1 MNCSNLK
8 DGQVLVCESCG
19 FELKVINECN
29 EDRCSTDCVGDM
41 DCCGEPMNLKK

>member
-19 FELKVINECN
+19 LELKVVNECK
-29 EDRCSTDCVGDM
+29 EDSCSTGCIGDM
-41 DCCGEPMNLKK
+41 DCCGETMKLKE